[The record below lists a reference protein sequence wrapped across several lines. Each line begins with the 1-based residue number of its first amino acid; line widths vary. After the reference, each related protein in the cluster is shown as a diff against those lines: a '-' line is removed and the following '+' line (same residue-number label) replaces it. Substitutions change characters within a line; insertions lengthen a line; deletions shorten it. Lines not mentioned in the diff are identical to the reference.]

1 MTNKIMGF
9 KLVTGEEVVGIAQRS
24 PDGRV
29 QIELPLQLRMMSSKI
44 AGSDGG
50 LALVHF
56 PEMSDYENVYPLF
69 LEPLHIVYSYV
80 PYAEVITEY
89 NTIYESKMAGA
100 PTAAPN
106 QIITG

>member
-1 MTNKIMGF
+1 MTKKIMGF

-24 PDGRV
+24 PNGQV

-44 AGSDGG
+44 AGSEGG

-56 PEMSDYENVYPLF
+56 PEMSDYENHYPLF
-69 LEPLHIVYSYV
+69 LEPLHIVYSYI
-80 PYAEVITEY
+80 PYAEVISEY
-89 NTIYESKMAGA
+89 NTIYESKMSGVKGTA
-100 PTAAPN
+100 PT